1 MAWVVIFGGGI
12 AIILLV
18 AWFTL
23 TRQHPEEADRHAD
36 DRPHVD
42 PMGRGTRSPG
52 VVDRPAGPDAES
64 MVPEPRPKP
73 SPPGEPDAR
82 DTNGPGP

>member
-1 MAWVVIFGGGI
+1 MVWVVIFGGIVVVI
-12 AIILLV
+12 ALV

-23 TRQHPEEADRHAD
+23 TRQHAEQADRHAAD
-36 DRPHVD
+36 QPHVD

-64 MVPEPRPKP
+64 MAPDPRPRP
-73 SPPGEPDAR
+73 SPPGPPDTR
-82 DTNGPGP
+82 DTD